1 MFLHNLF
8 LFNLV
13 QVDFIILLKSGC
25 FLLYLVSYHFEDSLI
40 DKVILII
47 QHVIIHDKICWIS
60 GGPMKAI
67 IFLLLLKLFLLIY
80 FAHVLLRPRLIGKV
94 IVIIPHRVVRII
106 TDVVSE

>member
-47 QHVIIHDKICWIS
+47 QNVIIYDKIC
-60 GGPMKAI
+60 
-67 IFLLLLKLFLLIY
+67 
-80 FAHVLLRPRLIGKV
+80 
-94 IVIIPHRVVRII
+94 
-106 TDVVSE
+106 